1 MSSKKTHKG
10 TYARV
15 CKWSRLSGF
24 SGLQQAI
31 CAWIGIAQARQST
44 REKSAPYGDTPEDR
58 SEVSLF
64 LPFFCGSRR
73 GFCLL
78 FYKQGC
84 MLLTKKKFSAPGQK
98 LCIGRWL
105 TTGVTAPNMCF
116 NGFHNKVPPELDVYR
131 MNRANGLFNQ
141 M

>member
-58 SEVSLF
+58 SEEENVARWMRKRKEATRTFGCCPLA
-64 LPFFCGSRR
+64 GS
-73 GFCLL
+73 
-78 FYKQGC
+78 
-84 MLLTKKKFSAPGQK
+84 
-98 LCIGRWL
+98 
-105 TTGVTAPNMCF
+105 CF
-116 NGFHNKVPPELDVYR
+116 W
-131 MNRANGLFNQ
+131 
-141 M
+141 